1 MDICFTSRLLTF
13 FLIGPGQVNVMTE
26 RKQKLTKIY
35 TKRANT
41 VGGIV
46 YIGRAK
52 ERLDINVSL
61 PA

>member
-1 MDICFTSRLLTF
+1 
-13 FLIGPGQVNVMTE
+13 MTE